1 MRQKIKDKICTACEL
16 GKTSGKRESSDLAE
30 NRRKCILGKIRKFQW
45 LILKGTP
52 EALGLVSSLS
62 QASLGLTQT

>member
-1 MRQKIKDKICTACEL
+1 MRQKIKDKICIIYEL
-16 GKTSGKRESSDLAE
+16 GKTSGRRESSDLAE
-30 NRRKCILGKIRKFQW
+30 NRIKCLLGKRGNFQW

-52 EALGLVSSLS
+52 EAHGLDSGLS